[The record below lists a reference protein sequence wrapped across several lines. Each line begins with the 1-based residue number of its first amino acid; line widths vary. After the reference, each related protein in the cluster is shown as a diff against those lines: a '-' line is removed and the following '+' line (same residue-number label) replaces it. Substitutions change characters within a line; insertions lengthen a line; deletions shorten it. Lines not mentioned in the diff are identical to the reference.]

1 MCVSHLEC
9 VLTVISI
16 RANTVFPGLNLLFGQ
31 LLEEVGF
38 SGRLKGS
45 IACYLFKSRILAEGR
60 WPQARTAG
68 CESQLYT
75 VSAGVAQM

>member
-1 MCVSHLEC
+1 M
-9 VLTVISI
+9 
-16 RANTVFPGLNLLFGQ
+16 FPGLNLLFGQ

-45 IACYLFKSRILAEGR
+45 IASYLFKSRILAEGR
-60 WPQARTAG
+60 RPQARTAG
-68 CESQLYT
+68 CENQLCT